1 MQTAAAWTF
10 SRPKRR
16 ERHHSY
22 NEGVD
27 QPAKLIADEPV
38 EIEEEIPSDE
48 NESVESVESNN
59 KHAPPVFEE

>member
-1 MQTAAAWTF
+1 MQPAAAWTF

-27 QPAKLIADEPV
+27 QSPKLIADEPV
-38 EIEEEIPSDE
+38 EIEEEIPADE
-48 NESVESVESNN
+48 NEPVERIEENNESD
-59 KHAPPVFEE
+59 PPVFEE